1 MSCFLP
7 SYTII
12 IFLIGFFVCYIF
24 ILCKPSWNKTMFI
37 NPEML
42 QIETLRFAVTLE
54 VDRKIGFV
62 LGVHRV
68 RYRIFVRFLISEFH
82 AEGR

>member
-42 QIETLRFAVTLE
+42 QIDSFGYSILLE
-54 VDRKIGFV
+54 IYGKSG
-62 LGVHRV
+62 
-68 RYRIFVRFLISEFH
+68 RY
-82 AEGR
+82 